1 MDLDTALLKIILG
14 SFYFAESFRSS
25 NFENPGCVTVNF
37 PLCFPTGTMALQ
49 EPKKLLRNHDFQS
62 SVTGIS
68 DKIDTS
74 LILLIWLKFIYI
86 SFFTV
91 NAMILFEGG
100 LLFWGGGAVRPHKLA
115 AGADPENFGWRGDAV
130 LN

>member
-1 MDLDTALLKIILG
+1 
-14 SFYFAESFRSS
+14 
-25 NFENPGCVTVNF
+25 
-37 PLCFPTGTMALQ
+37 MALQ

-74 LILLIWLKFIYI
+74 LILLIWFKFIYI

-91 NAMILFEGG
+91 NAMIFFEGG
-100 LLFWGGGAVRPHKLA
+100 LLFWGGGAVRPHSSHIPKTTT
-115 AGADPENFGWRGDAV
+115 GRDFVTGVTVDG
-130 LN
+130 